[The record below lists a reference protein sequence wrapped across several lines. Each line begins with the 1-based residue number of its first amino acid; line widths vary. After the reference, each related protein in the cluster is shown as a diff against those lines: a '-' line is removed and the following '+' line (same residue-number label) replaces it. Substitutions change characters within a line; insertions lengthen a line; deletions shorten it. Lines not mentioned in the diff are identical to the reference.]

1 METIKLKILD
11 EVGHTLMTCDADT
24 AVSLVYTNCYKP
36 GDRVALEIDHP
47 GQYCVIQFED
57 TMPEALVYVVKR
69 EINFH
74 IPFGEQAITYSP
86 KSFVGSRHVI
96 RARLALPEEI
106 AARRNLAF
114 NCYDEHG
121 DTGFY
126 PHASANVETRGEA
139 VFAARNAIDGI
150 FENSAHGEYPYQSW
164 GINRDPNAALTL
176 DFGREVLLDELRIT
190 ERADFPHDNYW
201 VKATVEFSDG
211 SKLDIPLVKSAKPQS
226 VTFEPKRVR
235 SLVLKDLIQAEGT
248 SPFPALTQIEAFGT
262 AVKYDEHVRCLLR
275 AGGARRRPQRTGKER
290 GCTVLPDGGPRPRP
304 AAGHQSDSLCT
315 LPAGGVGRFAGCDL
329 AQPAPDHG
337 AGSHCWSAGGPRHA
351 AARGL
356 HPAQFAE

>member
-11 EVGHTLMTCDADT
+11 EAGHTLMTCDADT

-114 NCYDEHG
+114 NCYD
-121 DTGFY
+121 
-126 PHASANVETRGEA
+126 V
-139 VFAARNAIDGI
+139 
-150 FENSAHGEYPYQSW
+150 HGEYPYQSW
-164 GINRDPNAALTL
+164 GINRDPGAALTL

-201 VKATVEFSDG
+201 VKATVAFSDG
-211 SKLDIPLVKSAKPQS
+211 STLDIPLVKSAKPQS

-262 AVKYDEHVRCLLR
+262 EVK
-275 AGGARRRPQRTGKER
+275 
-290 GCTVLPDGGPRPRP
+290 
-304 AAGHQSDSLCT
+304 
-315 LPAGGVGRFAGCDL
+315 
-329 AQPAPDHG
+329 
-337 AGSHCWSAGGPRHA
+337 
-351 AARGL
+351 
-356 HPAQFAE
+356 

>member
-11 EVGHTLMTCDADT
+11 EAGHTLMTCDADT

-86 KSFVGSRHVI
+86 KSFVSSRHVI

-114 NCYDEHG
+114 NC
-121 DTGFY
+121 
-126 PHASANVETRGEA
+126 EA

-164 GINRDPNAALTL
+164 GINRDPGAALTL

-211 SKLDIPLVKSAKPQS
+211 SRLDIPLVKSAKPQS
-226 VTFEPKRVR
+226 VAFEPKRVR

-262 AVKYDEHVRCLLR
+262 EVK
-275 AGGARRRPQRTGKER
+275 
-290 GCTVLPDGGPRPRP
+290 
-304 AAGHQSDSLCT
+304 
-315 LPAGGVGRFAGCDL
+315 
-329 AQPAPDHG
+329 
-337 AGSHCWSAGGPRHA
+337 
-351 AARGL
+351 
-356 HPAQFAE
+356 

>member
-11 EVGHTLMTCDADT
+11 EAGHTLMTCDADT
-24 AVSLVYTNCYKP
+24 AVSLVYTNEYHPATGWHWRSTIP
-36 GDRVALEIDHP
+36 GSTASSSSRTPCPKLLCMWSSGRSIST
-47 GQYCVIQFED
+47 F
-57 TMPEALVYVVKR
+57 
-69 EINFH
+69 
-74 IPFGEQAITYSP
+74 FGEQAITYSP

-211 SKLDIPLVKSAKPQS
+211 STLDIPLVKSAKPQS
-226 VTFEPKRVR
+226 VAFEPKRVR

-262 AVKYDEHVRCLLR
+262 EVK
-275 AGGARRRPQRTGKER
+275 
-290 GCTVLPDGGPRPRP
+290 
-304 AAGHQSDSLCT
+304 
-315 LPAGGVGRFAGCDL
+315 
-329 AQPAPDHG
+329 
-337 AGSHCWSAGGPRHA
+337 
-351 AARGL
+351 
-356 HPAQFAE
+356 